1 MRALAALFAL
11 AVPLIATPS
20 ASAAA
25 ARSAGAG
32 DAGFAPAGGNSG
44 SVGSGSSPSPCSDG
58 KYNFLAAGAHWQQSL
73 NWSFRASS
81 VPAGLS
87 TSGALAAIKRGF
99 ANVTTARNDCGRA
112 DNVGATS
119 KYLGTTTRRPAVT
132 SNGSCGARDGHN
144 VVGFAPLGGYYAGY
158 TCIWW
163 DGGKIV
169 EADMRLDSGTSWAL
183 SSTGCSNGL
192 MMEALVTHEAGHAFG
207 LAHVAESKHGRLTMS
222 VYIDA
227 LCENQE
233 STLGLGDLRGL
244 EALY

>member
-1 MRALAALFAL
+1 MRALTALFAL
-11 AVPLIATPS
+11 AVLLTATPS
-20 ASAAA
+20 AVAATGTSAA
-25 ARSAGAG
+25 SG
-32 DAGFAPAGGNSG
+32 DAGFAPAEGGG

-58 KYNFLAAGAHWQQSL
+58 KYNFLAPGGLHWKQSL

-87 TSGALAAIKRGF
+87 SSAVLDVLRRAFR
-99 ANVTTARNDCGRA
+99 NVTGARNDCGRA

-119 KYLGTTTRRPAVT
+119 AYLGTTMRRPAVT
-132 SNGSCGARDGHN
+132 SAGACGARDGHN
-144 VVGFAPLGGYYAGY
+144 VVGFAPLNGFAGY

-163 DGGKIV
+163 DGTKIV
-169 EADMRLDSGTSWAL
+169 EADMRLDSDTAWAM
-183 SSTGCSNGL
+183 SGASCSNRL
-192 MMEALVTHEAGHAFG
+192 VLEALATHEVGHAFG
-207 LAHVAESKHGRLTMS
+207 LAHVGESKHGRLTMS
-222 VYIDA
+222 VYIDG